1 MIKYDENGVVIDVE
15 NRSQY
20 VLELAAI
27 LDEWQNVAD
36 NSNISYITEVL
47 RALAVASTNN
57 ADDLIAMIGHVRI
70 ACDMVMYN
78 IMSKGEAHDDSH
90 T

>member
-1 MIKYDENGVVIDVE
+1 MIKIDENGVVIDVE
-15 NRSQY
+15 TRSQY

-27 LDEWQNVAD
+27 LDEWQNTAD

-57 ADDLIAMIGHVRI
+57 TEDLISMIGHVRV

-78 IMSKGEAHDDSH
+78 IMSGGDGYNDSH